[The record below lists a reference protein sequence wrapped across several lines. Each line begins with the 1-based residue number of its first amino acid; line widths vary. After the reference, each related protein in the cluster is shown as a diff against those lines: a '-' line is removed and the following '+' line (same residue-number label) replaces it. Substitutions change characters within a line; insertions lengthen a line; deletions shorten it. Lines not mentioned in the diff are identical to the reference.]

1 MVDRKIAKLKR
12 VKRKDALH
20 LVGTS
25 GRSLHSVANDVI
37 WKTIRPS
44 LDDLHEMG
52 ILSAQKRKVIQMM
65 LRQSLEEWTK
75 QGGIK
80 DGKEN

>member
-12 VKRKDALH
+12 VKRKEALH
-20 LVGTS
+20 LVGTN
-25 GRSLHSVANDVI
+25 GRSMHSVANDVI

-52 ILSAQKRKVIQMM
+52 VLSTQKKKVINMM
-65 LRQSLEEWTK
+65 IRQSMEEWTK
-75 QGGIK
+75 QGGK
-80 DGKEN
+80 LDGTEN